1 MLLGSPPFRNHPI
14 VPLNRQDKA
23 QGSLEYTI
31 VTVSLSA
38 HREILQPSTYPG
50 ECWCFHG
57 SEGQAI
63 VRLAVPVHVTGVSLE
78 HIPKSLAHTGRIDSA
93 PRDFLI
99 KALES
104 DSAQDGEI
112 LGSFTYNE
120 DGKPIQYFPV
130 MARSDGKP
138 TLFVELVITSNHG
151 HPEYTCVYRL
161 RVHGHMATE
170 ADAK

>member
-1 MLLGSPPFRNHPI
+1 M
-14 VPLNRQDKA
+14 
-23 QGSLEYTI
+23 
-31 VTVSLSA
+31 
-38 HREILQPSTYPG
+38 LQPSTHPG

-63 VRLAVPVHVTGVSLE
+63 VQLAVPVHVTGVSLE
-78 HIPKSLAHTGRIDSA
+78 HIPKSLSHTGRIDSA

-112 LGSFTYNE
+112 LGSFIYNK

-130 MARSDGKP
+130 MVRISLFYICSLQKLRSYVGR
-138 TLFVELVITSNHG
+138 ITVWGVRIAFFASSVSIPISDQHDI
-151 HPEYTCVYRL
+151 L
-161 RVHGHMATE
+161 L
-170 ADAK
+170 DIF